1 MSTVAT
7 WVEAR
12 NPMLRLHLEPNSPL
26 EIGELT
32 GALNALSKQYQ
43 TFATRAGHAT
53 PGTAKLLVSNVAP
66 GSIEINFIPDM
77 ASLGA
82 IFGPMLDQMELLV
95 RFAEQV
101 QKLLDL
107 FRIGR
112 AERSPETAVPTIAEA
127 NDAINIAAPIA
138 NHGGSQTVT
147 VVNGTLVQNV
157 FTLTDTEARLIADN
171 ATREK
176 ALLQSPE
183 AERRQ
188 RVSLVWSRLDRVA
201 SSTGERSPDRGTI
214 DEIDRAPHAILFTD
228 EMAHLKQEMLAGEEN
243 PHLKVYFVDVEISR
257 IAERVTA
264 YRVYGYHGKD
274 DFLPT

>member
-1 MSTVAT
+1 
-7 WVEAR
+7 
-12 NPMLRLHLEPNSPL
+12 MLRLHLKPNSPL

-82 IFGPMLDQMELLV
+82 IV